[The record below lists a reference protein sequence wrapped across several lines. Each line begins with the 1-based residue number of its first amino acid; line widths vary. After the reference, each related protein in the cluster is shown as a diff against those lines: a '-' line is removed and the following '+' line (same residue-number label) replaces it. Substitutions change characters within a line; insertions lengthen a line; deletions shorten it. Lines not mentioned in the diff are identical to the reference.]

1 MIKPWNDDE
10 LLLQVRSA
18 LETFELRAENRRLNA
33 LTLRQNAELTAL
45 NQDLEK
51 KIQERTLEIQMKN
64 RALEAANA
72 SLERGFVD
80 TIRLLSSLVET
91 LNPKLG
97 SYLNFVAQLA
107 KRMGH
112 GFGLDKQELD
122 QIEIAGLLHD
132 IGLLGLPTIAA

>member
-1 MIKPWNDDE
+1 MTE
-10 LLLQVRSA
+10 
-18 LETFELRAENRRLNA
+18 
-33 LTLRQNAELTAL
+33 L

-51 KIQERTLEIQMKN
+51 KIRERTLEILTKSQ
-64 RALEAANA
+64 ALEEANA

-91 LNPKLG
+91 LNPRLG

-107 KRMGH
+107 KRIGQ
-112 GFGLDKQELD
+112 GFGLDKQEQE

-132 IGLLGLPTIAA
+132 IGLLGLPKITA